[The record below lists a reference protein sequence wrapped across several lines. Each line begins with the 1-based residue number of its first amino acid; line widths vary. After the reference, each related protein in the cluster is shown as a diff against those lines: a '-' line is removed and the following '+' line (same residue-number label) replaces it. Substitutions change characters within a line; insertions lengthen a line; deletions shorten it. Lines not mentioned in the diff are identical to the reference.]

1 MLSYHCDHAQ
11 IFITH
16 TVVGDVVVVIS
27 VFKRRKYQSYLFV
40 LKEVPGKIIHL
51 PYILMWHVMLYMLM
65 HCFTFNEL
73 ALTLLNFIF
82 KVNVDL
88 MSVLFF

>member
-1 MLSYHCDHAQ
+1 MLSYHCVHAQ
-11 IFITH
+11 TLITH
-16 TVVGDVVVVIS
+16 TVVGDVAVVIS
-27 VFKRRKYQSYLFV
+27 VFKRRKYKSYVFV

-51 PYILMWHVMLYMLM
+51 PYILMLRVMLYMLM
-65 HCFTFNEL
+65 PCFNEL
-73 ALTLLNFIF
+73 PLTLLNFIS